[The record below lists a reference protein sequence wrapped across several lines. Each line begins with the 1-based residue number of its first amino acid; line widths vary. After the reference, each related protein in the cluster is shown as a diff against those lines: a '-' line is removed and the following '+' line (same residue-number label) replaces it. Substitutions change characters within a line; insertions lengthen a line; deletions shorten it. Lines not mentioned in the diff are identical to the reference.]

1 MSGMSDLALLFL
13 VAVFPLVVWWF
24 RSSRGK
30 FVLSLAQ
37 CEEFFEYT
45 SGRWLYNED
54 KREWYAEYVHTS

>member
-1 MSGMSDLALLFL
+1 MISALRLSDLAVLLL
-13 VAVFPLVVWWF
+13 AAVFPLVVWWY

-30 FVLSLAQ
+30 CVISAAQ

-54 KREWYAEYVHTS
+54 KRESNLC